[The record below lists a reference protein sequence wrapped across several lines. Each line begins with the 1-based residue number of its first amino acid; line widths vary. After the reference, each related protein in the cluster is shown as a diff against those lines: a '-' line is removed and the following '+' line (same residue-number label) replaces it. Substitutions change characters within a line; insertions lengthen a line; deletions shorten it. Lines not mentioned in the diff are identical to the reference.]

1 MRNLANA
8 ARMLEDN
15 PNLMQLRL
23 VQALGEAS
31 GNTLVLGMPGQAVP
45 VPVGKGKAGRKAKE
59 EEAGELE

>member
-31 GNTLVLGMPGQAVP
+31 GNTLVLGMPGQAMP
-45 VPVGKGKAGRKAKE
+45 VPVGKGKAGKKGADE
-59 EEAGELE
+59 ETGETE